1 MQTKTDHE
9 RAALCAALKAKSE
22 DSDDLI
28 VVKTSN
34 VEIKAPTIDG
44 LIPVVASTEDKDR
57 DGDVIMAKGWD
68 LKDFKKNPVIMWAHD
83 YSLPPIGRAHN
94 TRKEDGRLI
103 SDMQFASHD
112 LNPMGDMV
120 RRMFEQKFLNAVSV
134 GFKPSKFEP
143 LDDDSDDLFKGIRF
157 LKQSLL
163 EYSAVPIPSNPNALS
178 GAKSAGI
185 NMAPLKDWTE
195 RVLDGESPARM
206 WIPRDVVEEM
216 RKAISGGRVFGLSPI
231 EQRNPGPLD
240 DTAGIVVDVQ
250 WSGEPQEPT
259 REEVQ
264 QTIDDLKAEIAR
276 LKGEGGDDEE
286 NTDADADADASTE
299 SADAEPPAPDAVPQ
313 PEPEPQRLEARDIL
327 DVVRDGIKAMR
338 DERDPL
344 YAAAAKLHA
353 VINGEENQN
362 ENAAAPQQGESQ

>member
-9 RAALCAALKAKSE
+9 RAALCAALRAKSE

-28 VVKTSN
+28 VVKDLSA
-34 VEIKAPTIDG
+34 EIKAPTPDG

-68 LKDFKKNPVIMWAHD
+68 LKDYKKNHVIMWAHD

-94 TRKEDGRLI
+94 TRKEEGRLI
-103 SDMQFASHD
+103 SEMQFTPHD

-120 RRMFEQKFLNAVSV
+120 RRMYEQKFLNAVSV

-143 LDDDSDDLFKGIRF
+143 LDDGTDDLFKGIRF

-163 EYSAVPIPSNPNALS
+163 EYSAVPIPSNANALA

-185 NMAPLKDWTE
+185 NMAPLLEWTE

-206 WIPRDVVEEM
+206 WMPRDVVEEM
-216 RKAISGGRVFGLSPI
+216 RKAVSGGRVFGLSPI
-231 EQRNPGPLD
+231 EERNPGPLD
-240 DTAGIVVDVQ
+240 STDEIGATIHESKNGEGVTADV
-250 WSGEPQEPT
+250 SD
-259 REEVQ
+259 V
-264 QTIDDLKAEIAR
+264 IADLQAEIAR
-276 LKGEGGDDEE
+276 LKGEGGDQDDDTES
-286 NTDADADADASTE
+286 DADASTE

-313 PEPEPQRLEARDIL
+313 PEPEAPRLEARDVL
-327 DVVRDGIKAMR
+327 DVVRQGIKAMR
-338 DERDPL
+338 EDRDPVVR
-344 YAAAAKLHA
+344 AARKLHA
-353 VINGEENQN
+353 VINGEENQS
-362 ENAAAPQQGESQ
+362 NAAQPQKGEVNQ